1 MNEVVSLPRAQETG
15 AGSGAGRE
23 SVAPYVTAYL
33 THVNSRTY
41 IAQSLL
47 ATSRQTAR
55 ERLNEMQTRE
65 EKQMKKDRIVG
76 KKIGKMNK
84 LLMDFCL
91 HYTYTN
97 QLGAVAVCV
106 CARAPSV
113 PALFA
118 KLRRETVA
126 EQIALNCMHISQA
139 KPYATRKLLFFS
151 CCVRYIIC
159 FVWVYYYYY
168 VGRWRWR
175 CCLTGV
181 DNFLFLCTC
190 DLFCTFFSFFFC
202 SSFRKIETHRQFR
215 CILAVVMGTPSD
227 ARVV

>member
-1 MNEVVSLPRAQETG
+1 M
-15 AGSGAGRE
+15 
-23 SVAPYVTAYL
+23 
-33 THVNSRTY
+33 
-41 IAQSLL
+41 
-47 ATSRQTAR
+47 
-55 ERLNEMQTRE
+55 
-65 EKQMKKDRIVG
+65 
-76 KKIGKMNK
+76 GKMNK

-97 QLGAVAVCV
+97 QLWAVWQCV
-106 CARAPSV
+106 CARAPSL

-159 FVWVYYYYY
+159 FVWVYYYY

-190 DLFCTFFSFFFC
+190 DLFCTFFLLLLLFVPQNRNAPTIPMYTC
-202 SSFRKIETHRQFR
+202 SCCGYSVWCTCRLMHNNV
-215 CILAVVMGTPSD
+215 CHLAPSRSH
-227 ARVV
+227 AFQ